1 VLDRHV
7 GLLFRAVRKAK
18 RKSRFTVV
26 AWVVLPDHFH
36 AIIDSPDGDISAIV
50 QRIKL
55 SFALQWRRLSKAD
68 GGIWQHRYWDHIIRS
83 EEDMARHV
91 DYVHINP
98 VKHGLV
104 GSTKQWR
111 FSSFHGFRRAGHYD
125 ADWGE
130 GGVSADNDVYG
141 E

>member
-1 VLDRHV
+1 M
-7 GLLFRAVRKAK
+7 

-36 AIIDSPDGDISAIV
+36 AIIDSPDGDISTIV

-55 SFALQWRRLSKAD
+55 SFALQWRRLTKTD

-83 EEDMARHV
+83 VDDMARHLDYIHFNPMKHRLV
-91 DYVHINP
+91 D
-98 VKHGLV
+98 
-104 GSTKQWR
+104 SSRQWEL
-111 FSSFHGFRRAGHYD
+111 SSFRRFLRAGYYQS
-125 ADWGE
+125 DWGE
-130 GGVSADNDVYG
+130 HEMSVDSSDFG